1 MIKIGILSDTHG
13 SVHPQIAELMNK
25 CDFALHAGDIV
36 DIEVLQK
43 LNPKQSVIAVKGNND
58 AHLTSLEDIE
68 VLELPGGKIVVEHGH
83 KHGHEK
89 PCHDSLRRAY
99 PDAKAIIN
107 GDVTQIDLDV
117 NKHSGLIQAAKI
129 LQNVSGI
136 GFTYF
141 DESDIVR
148 HPLVKKIIGAYD
160 TIDKKNGTK

>member
-43 LNPKQSVIAVKGNND
+43 LNPKQSIVAVKGNND
-58 AHLTSLEDIE
+58 AHLTTLEDIE

-99 PDAKAIIN
+99 PDARAIIY
-107 GDVTQIDLDV
+107 GHTHRQI
-117 NKHSGLIQAAKI
+117 
-129 LQNVSGI
+129 
-136 GFTYF
+136 
-141 DESDIVR
+141 
-148 HPLVKKIIGAYD
+148 
-160 TIDKKNGTK
+160 IDKKETPWVINPGAAGSTRNYDGAKCLTLTITNQNDWNIESYIFD

>member
-36 DIEVLQK
+36 DIKVLQK
-43 LNPKQSVIAVKGNND
+43 LNPKQSVVAVKGNND

-99 PDAKAIIN
+99 PDAKAIAEPSFAVIK
-107 GDVTQIDLDV
+107 LL
-117 NKHSGLIQAAKI
+117 SI
-129 LQNVSGI
+129 LFVKFFSKESGI
-136 GFTYF
+136 
-141 DESDIVR
+141 
-148 HPLVKKIIGAYD
+148 PVKNFILCFFNSFIKFLGL
-160 TIDKKNGTK
+160 T